1 MASKQAEDV
10 LQSIVVLIVDGNA
23 FTRRLTKQ
31 MLTNLGIKTV
41 HESSDGATAIDAIQN
56 LNPDVM
62 ILDWDTPILNGQEVM
77 RIVRAPGVF
86 PKANLPVIMLTD
98 QGLQSRVTLAMRMGA
113 HEVLVKPISPKILE
127 DRLVGIVLK
136 PRPMMQAGNF
146 YVPEPRRDID
156 MKEIISA
163 T

>member
-10 LQSIVVLIVDGNA
+10 LESVAVLIVDGNA

-41 HESSDGATAIDAIQN
+41 HESSDGVTAIDAIQN

-62 ILDWDTPILNGQEVM
+62 ILDWDAPILNGQEVM

-86 PKANLPVIMLTD
+86 PKANLPVIMVTD
-98 QGLQSRVTLAMRMGA
+98 QGLQSRVNMAMRMGA
-113 HEVLVKPISPKILE
+113 HEILIKPISPKILE
-127 DRLVGIVLK
+127 DRLLGIILK
-136 PRPMMQAGNF
+136 PRPMVRAGKF
-146 YVPEPRRDID
+146 YIPMPRRPVD
-156 MKEIISA
+156 MEELAAA